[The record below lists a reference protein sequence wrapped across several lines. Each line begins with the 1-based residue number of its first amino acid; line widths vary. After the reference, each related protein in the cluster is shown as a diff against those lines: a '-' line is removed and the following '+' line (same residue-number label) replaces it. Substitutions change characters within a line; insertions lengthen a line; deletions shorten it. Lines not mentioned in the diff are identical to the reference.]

1 LALAKEGITVKFN
14 IARSL
19 LAFGLAVGV
28 SAGAALWTNFY
39 SMEHLKVNGT
49 LYHHIVDAKD
59 LTADIL
65 PPPLYLVESYLMAN
79 EIVVSP
85 ERAKQNLVR
94 LAALK
99 NEYEARREYWNTR
112 ELTPE
117 IKDQLYKQVIAA
129 GDLFWS
135 EMNTQFIPAASAGRT
150 AQAAESVKKLN
161 PLFHR
166 HEEAVI
172 KLVQQATDYLS
183 SVENQ
188 AARDEGFFTT
198 LSLAAA
204 GSAFLILAGGIFMF
218 RRRAVKPISGMA
230 TYMNQLSQGDFNAA
244 VPYLSRNDEVGE
256 MAAAVAVFR
265 KAGLDKMA
273 LEQQA
278 LDAQRTEEDARR
290 VRDAERARQAENLH
304 KVVTDLGGGLQRLAE
319 CNIRMTLDDPFE
331 EGFEQLRQDF
341 NNSMALFQ
349 QTLEA
354 VLGKAGEI
362 NNSCQQMQ
370 VGADQ
375 LAKRTEQQA
384 AALEE
389 TAAALEQISS
399 SVKSSAEQTS
409 RTRNR
414 TNSAK
419 QNVLASATVVQ
430 NAVSAMERIE
440 AASQQIGS
448 ITNVIDEIAFQ
459 TNLLALNAGVEAA
472 RAGDAGKGF
481 AVVAQEVRDLAQRS
495 AAAAKEIS
503 SLIARSN
510 TEVKGG
516 VDLVRQTGVALGEIE
531 KHITEIAA
539 DIDNIATSANEQ
551 SSGLGEVTSAM
562 NQMDQITQ
570 QNAAMVE
577 EQNASTY
584 SLVDEA
590 QQLGDLVGRFQLNR
604 RLKVRDTEGEWE
616 KTEKWR
622 GRQVA

>member
-1 LALAKEGITVKFN
+1 VKITIAK
-14 IARSL
+14 SL
-19 LAFGLAVGV
+19 MAFGLTVGV
-28 SAGAALWTNFY
+28 SAAAALGMGFY
-39 SMEHLKVNGT
+39 SMEHLKVNGEI
-49 LYHHIVDAKD
+49 YSHIVDGKD

-65 PPPLYLVESYLMAN
+65 PPPLYLVESYLLAN

-85 ERAKQNLVR
+85 DRAEQNLAR
-94 LAALK
+94 IADLEK
-99 NEYEARREYWNTR
+99 EYDARRDYWQGR
-112 ELTPE
+112 PLTPD
-117 IKDQLYKQVIAA
+117 IKGQLYQHVIAD
-129 GDLFWS
+129 GDLFWN
-135 EMNTQFIPAASAGRT
+135 EMNAKFIPAAKAGD
-150 AQAAESVKKLN
+150 AELVAASVKDLN
-161 PLFHR
+161 PLFHQ
-166 HEEAVI
+166 HEEAVN
-172 KLVQQATDYLS
+172 KLVGQATAFLA
-183 SVENQ
+183 ETEKL
-188 AARDEGFFTT
+188 AARDEGRFTV
-198 LSLAAA
+198 LSLSAAAAA
-204 GSAFLILAGGIFMF
+204 GLILIGGLFLF
-218 RRRAVKPISGMA
+218 YRRAVRPISAMA
-230 TYMNQLSQGDFNAA
+230 SYMIQLSQGDFNAA
-244 VPYLSRNDEVGE
+244 VPYLARNDEVGD
-256 MAAAVAVFR
+256 MAASVAVFR
-265 KAGLDKMA
+265 KSGLEKMT
-273 LEQQA
+273 LERQA
-278 LDAQRTEEDARR
+278 RDVEKAEQEARQLRDEERI
-290 VRDAERARQAENLH
+290 RQAENLQ

-341 NNSMALFQ
+341 NRSMALFQ

-354 VLGKAGEI
+354 VLSKAGEI
-362 NNSCQQMQ
+362 NNSCLQMQ

-389 TAAALEQISS
+389 TAAALEEISS

-430 NAVSAMERIE
+430 SAVSAMERIE

-503 SLIARSN
+503 GLIARSN
-510 TEVKGG
+510 NEVKGG
-516 VDLVRQTGVALGEIE
+516 VDLVRQTGAALGEIE
-531 KHITEIAA
+531 KHITEIAT

-551 SSGLGEVTSAM
+551 SHGLGEVTSAM

-584 SLVDEA
+584 ALVDEA
-590 QQLGDLVGRFQLNR
+590 KELTELVGRFKLNR
-604 RLKVRDTEGEWE
+604 RLKVRDTEDEWA
-616 KTEKWR
+616 KTGKLR
-622 GRQVA
+622 GSYAA